1 MKRLNKWLPH
11 ELTANQK
18 KKKSSFWSIVFC
30 YSTQQQWTIA
40 QLDCSVRRKMDI
52 IRQQAKT
59 SSVAGLRRG
68 SKALPKAK
76 LAPKKGHG
84 HCLMVCRLSD
94 PPQLSESRWNH
105 YIKYALELDEM
116 HLKLQRLQPA
126 LINRKGR
133 ILFHDNTRPPIAQ
146 QSKMNW
152 ATKFCLIC
160 HIHLTSRQLTTTSSS
175 ILTTSCRENA
185 PTTSR
190 IQKMLSKSS
199 SNPEAWI
206 FTL

>member
-1 MKRLNKWLPH
+1 MQRILFLNRIEMCDVWWKVDF
-11 ELTANQK
+11 T
-18 KKKSSFWSIVFC
+18 
-30 YSTQQQWTIA
+30 
-40 QLDCSVRRKMDI
+40 
-52 IRQQAKT
+52 RQPAMN
-59 SSVAGLRRG
+59 SSVVRPKRS
-68 SKALPKAK
+68 SKALPKAHQK
-76 LAPKKGHG
+76 KKKGHG
-84 HCLMVCRLSD
+84 HCLVVCCPSD
-94 PPQLSESRWNH
+94 PLQLSESSRNH
-105 YIKYALELDEM
+105 YIWEVCSVNQWDA
-116 HLKLQRLQPA
+116 HQKLQRLQPA

>member
-68 SKALPKAK
+68 SKALPEAK

-116 HLKLQRLQPA
+116 HLKLQRLLTA
-126 LINRKGR
+126 WVNRKGP
-133 ILFHDNTRPPIAQ
+133 ILLRGNTCLHSAQPKLQKLHELGYNVLPHLPHSPDLSPTDSHLFKHFDNCLQGKCFHSQ
-146 QSKMNW
+146 QE
-152 ATKFCLIC
+152 A
-160 HIHLTSRQLTTTSSS
+160 
-175 ILTTSCRENA
+175 ENA
-185 PTTSR
+185 
-190 IQKMLSKSS
+190 
-199 SNPEAWI
+199 
-206 FTL
+206 F